1 MVKIGIEY
9 TPVGIAEG
17 MMKAFV
23 GENSIRKLQQQGVD
37 TMALQRQCAELIGRG
52 SIGTVLMLLGM
63 ALGQAKVGTGDE
75 EEHQNQNQFNRMIGK
90 IPNSFKIGDTYID
103 LSSLQSAA
111 VPLLAGSAIGAARK
125 DQKGTAEDYLRGL
138 LAGTV
143 KAGNTAT
150 EMPMVQGISELLGG
164 GYEKQGFA
172 ETLAKLGA
180 DAVSQIVPFGS
191 LGRQAANAIDPY
203 SRDRSSDSMLEREL
217 VNPVKAQIPGLA
229 NNFPIRYDTL
239 GNPQKTYEA
248 DTAAGRLF
256 NIFLN
261 PLNTAKDKSTPVTDE
276 IQRLFEESRDK
287 GVFPARAPYNTSY
300 GNQAYDLSSAERQGW
315 QGSQGQ
321 TLSNTL
327 ADLFASEAYRDAP
340 TNQKVKMLDYAKDF
354 AHDQAK
360 GGYLAGQ
367 GVGYE

>member
-1 MVKIGIEY
+1 SKGAVVAMTLPLAREFAREAIRVMTIAPGIMETPMLKGMPQNVQDALGQMMRANKVSEATPEMLEAASESALRRVFQDDNAVTDTMQKLRNDFPFIGEIVAPFVKTPSNVVKIGIEY

-248 DTAAGRLF
+248 DTA
-256 NIFLN
+256 
-261 PLNTAKDKSTPVTDE
+261 
-276 IQRLFEESRDK
+276 
-287 GVFPARAPYNTSY
+287 
-300 GNQAYDLSSAERQGW
+300 
-315 QGSQGQ
+315 
-321 TLSNTL
+321 
-327 ADLFASEAYRDAP
+327 
-340 TNQKVKMLDYAKDF
+340 
-354 AHDQAK
+354 
-360 GGYLAGQ
+360 
-367 GVGYE
+367 